1 MVNTESAIPFYSQVK
16 EDILSKVQNGE
27 LQPGFRIP
35 SEKKLTALYGVSTIT
50 IRRAISEL
58 VEEKVLERKQGK
70 GTFVLRRSFRRT
82 FKSGAVGFSEICRA
96 NGMQLTTRVLC
107 AEIMKD
113 PPQEVLDGLE
123 LAEGSAV
130 VHIKRVRYADNQP
143 VVIETTDFPLRFAYL
158 LDADLNHA
166 SLYQMIRENERDVQL
181 ITPQGTRE
189 IRLVTAGKD
198 TAELLNVKPSSVLLS
213 SKAVVYDKTTGKPV
227 HTSLH
232 IGYAQKYNFIMLG

>member
-130 VHIKRVRYADNQP
+130 VHIK
-143 VVIETTDFPLRFAYL
+143 
-158 LDADLNHA
+158 
-166 SLYQMIRENERDVQL
+166 
-181 ITPQGTRE
+181 G
-189 IRLVTAGKD
+189 
-198 TAELLNVKPSSVLLS
+198 
-213 SKAVVYDKTTGKPV
+213 
-227 HTSLH
+227 
-232 IGYAQKYNFIMLG
+232 

>member
-1 MVNTESAIPFYSQVK
+1 MVNTKSAVPYYSQVK
-16 EDILSKVQNGE
+16 DDILWKVQTGE
-27 LQPGFRIP
+27 LPPGLRIP
-35 SEKKLTALYGVSTIT
+35 SEKELTALYGVSSIT

-82 FKSGAVGFSEICRA
+82 FKSGAVGFSEICKA
-96 NGMQLTTRVLC
+96 NGMELTTRVLR
-107 AEIMKD
+107 AEILKQPAQD
-113 PPQEVLDGLE
+113 VLDGLE
-123 LAEGSAV
+123 LPAGSAV
-130 VHIKRVRYADNQP
+130 VHIERVRYADGQP

-158 LDADLNHA
+158 LDADLNHT

-189 IRLVTAGKD
+189 IRLVTAGKE

-213 SKAVVYDKTTGKPV
+213 SKTIVYDKATGKPV

-232 IGYAQKYNFIMLG
+232 IGYAQKYNFIMLV